1 MFAATL
7 TRLAISLP
15 EILRVR
21 ATKDRQRRGP
31 MPTWLND
38 PQLSE
43 QLLKD
48 TGLAPEDLV
57 GHKTYD
63 ESKPFFLQ
71 QNYW

>member
-15 EILRVR
+15 EFFRVR
-21 ATKDRQRRGP
+21 TTKNCQRRGP

-48 TGLAPEDLV
+48 TGLVPEDLV
-57 GHKTYD
+57 GHTTYD
-63 ESKPFFLQ
+63 DSKPFFLQ